1 VKLNEAESLEIFV
14 RRWRC
19 RRDVSRRRV
28 IIRRLMGSGMAVTE
42 LGWENGPPEKQDP
55 TSGLHRLADA
65 RRRLSENGAI
75 LVIILRW
82 LRRHRASPDH
92 VHVIGPVK
100 IAHARLN
107 VSFQQYHSTS
117 SFVRP
122 ADCSLPTRYLLY
134 HIAATNGP
142 HRAIIE

>member
-1 VKLNEAESLEIFV
+1 
-14 RRWRC
+14 
-19 RRDVSRRRV
+19 
-28 IIRRLMGSGMAVTE
+28 MA
-42 LGWENGPPEKQDP
+42 
-55 TSGLHRLADA
+55 
-65 RRRLSENGAI
+65 
-75 LVIILRW
+75 LVGKGCYFGDHPSVGF
-82 LRRHRASPDH
+82 RRHRASPDH